1 MFFYSNTNSQGQ
13 TEVLC
18 KCKVAGLVD
27 GLRMPLY
34 GCCFNFLQEFPSQ
47 KNPRFT
53 AGLFRLV
60 VQFGGFPIPPAVQ
73 RALSV
78 GMGSDRP
85 LGFTVAEQVCAQ
97 LLAHQLLM
105 LGL

>member
-13 TEVLC
+13 AEVLC

-34 GCCFNFLQEFPSQ
+34 GCYLNFYGNYRAKKPAFYG
-47 KNPRFT
+47 
-53 AGLFRLV
+53 GLFRLV